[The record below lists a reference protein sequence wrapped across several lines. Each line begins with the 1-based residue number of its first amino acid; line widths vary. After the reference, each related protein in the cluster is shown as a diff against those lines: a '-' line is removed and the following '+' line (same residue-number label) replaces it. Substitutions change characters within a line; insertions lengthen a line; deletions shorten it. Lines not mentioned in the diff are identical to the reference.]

1 MKERLGFIGLGIMGK
16 PMSQNLIKAGYSLVV
31 YDIVPEKAQE
41 LASLG
46 AEVACCRDVAERC
59 NTLIIM
65 VPDSPDVE
73 QVILGQNGVLEGV
86 RPGSIVIDMS
96 TISPRVTRELA
107 AKLKEKGAHMLDA
120 PVTGGQRGA
129 IEGTLSIMVG
139 GEKEI
144 LERCLPIFQA
154 MGRRVTYMGSNGM
167 GQVTKLVNQIL
178 AVINAAGVAEGLVFA
193 AKAGLDLAATIE
205 AVKGGVGGSWQLEN
219 LGPRAIRG
227 DFAPGFMVKLQQ
239 KDVRLILE
247 MARELQLPLPVTSLV
262 HHLYRVAEVEGW
274 GEEGTQ
280 ALVKVLEKLGGVE
293 ARVRPAQ

>member
-1 MKERLGFIGLGIMGK
+1 
-16 PMSQNLIKAGYSLVV
+16 
-31 YDIVPEKAQE
+31 
-41 LASLG
+41 
-46 AEVACCRDVAERC
+46 VAERC